1 MIQPLS
7 TLCNVVS
14 TLFQRHG
21 PRLYQ
26 RCATLKTR
34 RQILF
39 HFQRQIN
46 VTSTLIQN
54 VEITLTRHWNV
65 GWVNTHKVKFF
76 ARKCC
81 VWTTSCRMAWSI
93 ELLPRSQ
100 TVSYRECFNRVS
112 ICISIVHYALRY
124 WISYY
129 LYSVIIFASSLI
141 LHVFSHILSIFSQ
154 LIYIQCHLI
163 YVQSHPI
170 YIQSAYIYS
179 V

>member
-76 ARKCC
+76 AQKCC

>member
-65 GWVNTHKVKFF
+65 GWVNTRKVKFF

-81 VWTTSCRMAWSI
+81 VWTTSCRMAWSV

-129 LYSVIIFASSLI
+129 LYSVIIFVSSLI